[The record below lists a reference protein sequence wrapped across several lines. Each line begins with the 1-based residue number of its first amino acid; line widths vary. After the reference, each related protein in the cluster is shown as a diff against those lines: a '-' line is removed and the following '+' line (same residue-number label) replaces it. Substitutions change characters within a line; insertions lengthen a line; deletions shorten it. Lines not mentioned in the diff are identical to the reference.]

1 MWLNPGPGIWGAGGR
16 VPSMTDSQRGFRAQR
31 KQNLARQ
38 NFMNGGLL
46 AITAREIQ
54 NMCQCNAICMH
65 SSLFLHTEHNL
76 SFFKKNI
83 KIYSTV
89 DLENHIQKR
98 RACPSAPPFPP
109 ASWNGNALF
118 ADNTTK

>member
-83 KIYSTV
+83 KIYSGFRKPYSETTGLSV
-89 DLENHIQKR
+89 CPPIPTSILE
-98 RACPSAPPFPP
+98 
-109 ASWNGNALF
+109 W
-118 ADNTTK
+118 